1 MAVQVFSRVITGR
14 DSKFYHQ
21 KLNATTYV
29 RYETEKH
36 VRYSC
41 LPMPGNPYPAFLR

>member
-21 KLNATTYV
+21 KLNATTY
-29 RYETEKH
+29 ETEKH

-41 LPMPGNPYPAFLR
+41 LPMPGAPYPAFLR